1 MAGSLDLRRTALLVA
16 VLNLLWFFVQTAAA
30 IVLGSVSLFAD
41 AVDYLEDT
49 AINLLIV
56 LALGFSL
63 RRRARAGRVMAF
75 ILLLPAIAAC
85 VQAVRKF
92 QHPEAPDPVFV
103 ALAALGALLINGVCA
118 WLLHRF
124 RTGKGSLS
132 KAAWLAARNDV
143 IVNILILAMAGVTAL
158 QGTGVPDLILGI
170 VILLLNLRAAW
181 EVWEAAGEE
190 HLAAKAAAGELD

>member
-143 IVNILILAMAGVTAL
+143 IVNILILAMAGITAL

-190 HLAAKAAAGELD
+190 QLAAKAAGELD

>member
-41 AVDYLEDT
+41 AVDHLEDT

-143 IVNILILAMAGVTAL
+143 IVNILILAMAGITAL

-190 HLAAKAAAGELD
+190 QLAAKAAGELD

>member
-143 IVNILILAMAGVTAL
+143 IVNILILAMAGITAL

-190 HLAAKAAAGELD
+190 HLAAKAAGELD